1 MSSVPNLFI
10 ASQGNQGNQPPTRAK
25 SGWNYRK
32 GKSWTNVL
40 IHVILSI
47 LTLLFALPLL
57 LVIAG
62 SVSTEQ
68 DITHFG
74 YSFIPHHL
82 SFDAYQY
89 LFNNA
94 DLIVSAYVVSII
106 VTVVGSLLSLT
117 I

>member
-10 ASQGNQGNQPPTRAK
+10 AGQGDRGDRPPTRAK

-40 IHVILSI
+40 IHVVLSI
-47 LTLLFALPLL
+47 LTVLFALPLL
-57 LVIAG
+57 LVVAG

-74 YSFIPHHL
+74 YSLIPHHL

-94 DLIVSAYVVSII
+94 DLIVSAYGVSIV
-106 VTVVGSLLSLT
+106 VTVIGSLLS
-117 I
+117 